1 MRSSRI
7 VELQQ
12 KLGDPPGIL
21 GRDEYSL
28 SAILVP
34 LLDLQGEE
42 HLLFE
47 KRAAHIRQG
56 GEVCFPGGHYDHN
69 KDATYLETALRE
81 THEELGLPRK
91 AINLIGQLDT
101 LVSPRGIIVEC
112 FLGAVD
118 IGGLDELRLDT
129 KEVTEVFSIQKID

>member
-1 MRSSRI
+1 LLPSGKEVFLYFLQGEQMRSSRI

-56 GEVCFPGGHYDHN
+56 GEVCFPG
-69 KDATYLETALRE
+69 
-81 THEELGLPRK
+81 
-91 AINLIGQLDT
+91 
-101 LVSPRGIIVEC
+101 
-112 FLGAVD
+112 
-118 IGGLDELRLDT
+118 
-129 KEVTEVFSIQKID
+129 